1 MMRYLYMVIALCII
15 GIIAILIH
23 KFSGKRQIML
33 GEAKRGRVWP
43 ENIVRAFE
51 YWLYCDT
58 ENKSTSHLLDSISEI
73 MDIPRVHA
81 LDWMMSQS
89 QNYIDYV
96 DSIHPNLDPSIIDQS
111 RVPERNKRIH
121 N

>member
-1 MMRYLYMVIALCII
+1 MYMIIILCII
-15 GIIAILIH
+15 GAIVILYQA
-23 KFSGKRQIML
+23 FSGKHMIML

-73 MDIPRVHA
+73 MDIPRAHA
-81 LDWMMSQS
+81 LDWVIAKS

-96 DSIHPNLDPSIIDQS
+96 EAIHPNIDPSIIDQS
-111 RVPERNKRIH
+111 RRVFP
-121 N
+121 